1 MIGRA
6 SRKIFARRRIKAVLL
21 MVVDAFQHVLARTW
35 FRLEDV
41 ADEIAWADEQVDP
54 PPLGDES

>member
-1 MIGRA
+1 M
-6 SRKIFARRRIKAVLL
+6 FARRRIKAVLL
-21 MVVDAFQHVLARTW
+21 TVVDALQDVLARTW
-35 FRLEDV
+35 FRLDDV